1 MTGTFNHCWCYLLPH
16 LAKTLELDERS
27 MQPFAYEPVP
37 KTSVIST
44 SLNSNY
50 QIVEPNG
57 LCACSSDPS
66 VACCALLCPC
76 VLWGR
81 TMRFTQGKPIN
92 STYNLMC
99 VGYTLLSQLIP
110 GASCLLSCLSQ
121 SEVDRRRVASNNIQK
136 KRTGAVTICC
146 KATCCGCC
154 SMAQDYMDVRDGV
167 LDNPWQSTAAQPVN
181 TRFDY
186 DINNMRP

>member
-1 MTGTFNHCWCYLLPH
+1 MTGTFNHCCCYLLPH
-16 LAKTLELDERS
+16 LAKTLEPNERS
-27 MQPFAYEPVP
+27 MQPFAYESVP
-37 KTSVIST
+37 TTSAISPPR
-44 SLNSNY
+44 NWGN
-50 QIVEPNG
+50 QPAVPNG
-57 LCACSSDPS
+57 LCACGSDPS

-81 TMRFTQGKPIN
+81 TMRFTQGKPVN

-99 VGYTLLSQLIP
+99 VGYTLLSQMIP

-121 SEVDRRRVASNNIQK
+121 SEVDRLRVASNNIQN

-154 SMAQDYMDVRDGV
+154 SMAQDYMDVLDGV
-167 LDNPWQSTAAQPVN
+167 VGNPGQSTAARPVD

-186 DINNMRP
+186 DINNMRS